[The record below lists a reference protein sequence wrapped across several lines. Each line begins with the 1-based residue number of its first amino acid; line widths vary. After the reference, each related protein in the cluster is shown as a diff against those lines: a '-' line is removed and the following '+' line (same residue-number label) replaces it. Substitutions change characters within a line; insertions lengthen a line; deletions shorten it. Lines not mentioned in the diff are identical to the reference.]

1 MWMRNEQFN
10 RVGALLAAVVALG
23 GVGAIAS
30 PPAVA
35 QTLFEQQGTL
45 KPMQAEYTF
54 AGTAGDTVTIAMNS
68 PDFDTYL
75 VLLSPSGEELATN
88 DDYARSLNS
97 TIVFTL
103 PSTGTY
109 KVLARSFSGQGGNYV
124 VTVANATPFEQA
136 YAKASS
142 LYMLGEIDA
151 ALAAFNQAIQADPT
165 QPMPYLDRGD
175 IYYSQGNTDAVRA
188 DYQQALRLYERAGNT
203 EMVQV
208 VRDQL
213 TYLDAPAE
221 PVPEPRPIR

>member
-1 MWMRNEQFN
+1 MWIRNGRFN
-10 RVGALLAAVVALG
+10 QVSALLAAVVVCG
-23 GVGAIAS
+23 GGGAIAAA
-30 PPAVA
+30 PASA

-54 AGTAGDTVTIAMNS
+54 SGTAGDTVTIAMNS

-75 VLLSPSGEELATN
+75 VLVSPSGEELATN
-88 DDYARSLNS
+88 DDYGRTLNS

-136 YAKASS
+136 YAKASN
-142 LYMLGEIDA
+142 LYMLGEIDE

-203 EMVQV
+203 EMVQML
-208 VRDQL
+208 RDQL
-213 TYLDAPAE
+213 ANLDTPAE
-221 PVPEPRPIR
+221 PEPRPMR